1 MRIRNENLTKK
12 KDFKIDELINNNNLK
27 AATFK

>member
-1 MRIRNENLTKK
+1 MRIRNENLTK